1 FNKNERHKQRH
12 IIRNCSSTKLLFVV
26 VAILI
31 SALLYVSISLAFQ
44 VLAVHNNDDVS
55 DKDDVHQLAAQNNDN
70 QGTIRSNQAD
80 DGRSSALHSTATAT
94 TTNNQQQQIISHT
107 SLQSSANNNNNNED
121 NIIFDDPLTKWIREQ
136 RNVNSDNNSKSSS
149 SAKSVADLLST
160 PLYFKPGTLPLSQLS
175 TLQHCHVNPQIYKN
189 HLRGGPGQLS
199 YSKKYNLSYILIP
212 KSGSSTGRY
221 MMQHEFEAVEP
232 RGGYNN
238 KAVREAYEAK
248 HIIAFVREPLSRF
261 YSQYDEAYVR
271 TAPWSKSQNPYYID
285 PDDSNNKNRKVHPFP
300 FLYENF
306 NSYHDYEDVFCP
318 PSTRTNPNNRRE
330 CLFRPSHEDGTLAKR
345 LERFVQEYDGR
356 TPYDVHLILQ
366 VPKLLSKDGSS
377 SGSSSIN
384 ITELYN
390 TTNAKND
397 WKTIA
402 KKYIGEH
409 AKLLTATTEDN
420 NEESGGVIEGRSY
433 PRRFDKKFVGKE
445 TEKRICQL
453 ALLDYCCLNFP
464 LPSSCDGGKG
474 DEEVD
479 DLINLSCKMDYDVEG
494 GKVRVQPG
502 VFPDGGKV

>member
-1 FNKNERHKQRH
+1 M
-12 IIRNCSSTKLLFVV
+12 
-26 VAILI
+26 
-31 SALLYVSISLAFQ
+31 SLAFQ
-44 VLAVHNNDDVS
+44 VLDVHNNYNNVDIKDGHQQVAVQNDD
-55 DKDDVHQLAAQNNDN
+55 
-70 QGTIRSNQAD
+70 GTIRSNQKLEE
-80 DGRSSALHSTATAT
+80 GRSSAFHSTAT
-94 TTNNQQQQIISHT
+94 TNKQQQIISHA
-107 SLQSSANNNNNNED
+107 SSQSSANNDNKDD
-121 NIIFDDPLTKWIREQ
+121 NIIFHDPLTKWIREQ
-136 RNVNSDNNSKSSS
+136 RNNDNNSSNISTKS
-149 SAKSVADLLST
+149 AADLLST
-160 PLYFKPGTLPLSQLS
+160 PLHFKPGTLPLSQLS

-232 RGGYNN
+232 RGGHNN
-238 KAVREAYEAK
+238 KAVREAYDAK

-285 PDDSNNKNRKVHPFP
+285 PDNSSKNRVHPFP

-377 SGSSSIN
+377 NGLSIN

-409 AKLLTATTEDN
+409 AKLLTTTKDN

-433 PRRFDKKFVGKE
+433 PRRFDKKFIGKE

-464 LPSSCDGGKG
+464 LPSNCDGG
-474 DEEVD
+474 DVD
-479 DLINLSCKMDYDVEG
+479 DLNNLSCKMDYDVES
-494 GKVRVQPG
+494 GKVRIQPG

>member
-1 FNKNERHKQRH
+1 M
-12 IIRNCSSTKLLFVV
+12 
-26 VAILI
+26 
-31 SALLYVSISLAFQ
+31 SISLAFQ
-44 VLAVHNNDDVS
+44 VLAVQNDID
-55 DKDDVHQLAAQNNDN
+55 DNGKDYHQQLAAQNNDDR
-70 QGTIRSNQAD
+70 GTIRSKQVND
-80 DGRSSALHSTATAT
+80 E
-94 TTNNQQQQIISHT
+94 TTNNKQQQIISHT
-107 SLQSSANNNNNNED
+107 SLQSSANTHNNED
-121 NIIFDDPLTKWIREQ
+121 KIIFDEPLTKWIREQ
-136 RNVNSDNNSKSSS
+136 RNSNSST
-149 SAKSVADLLST
+149 KSVADLLST
-160 PLYFKPGTLPLSQLS
+160 PLNFKPGTLPLSQLS

-232 RGGYNN
+232 RGGHNN

-285 PDDSNNKNRKVHPFP
+285 PDNKNNRKQHPFP

-356 TPYDVHLILQ
+356 TPYDIHLILQ
-366 VPKLLSKDGSS
+366 VPKLLSKDSS
-377 SGSSSIN
+377 TGSSIN

-390 TTNAKND
+390 TINAKND

-409 AKLLTATTEDN
+409 AKLLTTTNKDN
-420 NEESGGVIEGRSY
+420 NKESGGVIEGRSY
-433 PRRFDKKFVGKE
+433 PRRFDKKFIGKE

-464 LPSSCDGGKG
+464 LPSSCDGGSDG
-474 DEEVD
+474 DVD
-479 DLINLSCKMDYDVEG
+479 DLTLKCKMDYDVES

>member
-1 FNKNERHKQRH
+1 
-12 IIRNCSSTKLLFVV
+12 
-26 VAILI
+26 
-31 SALLYVSISLAFQ
+31 
-44 VLAVHNNDDVS
+44 
-55 DKDDVHQLAAQNNDN
+55 
-70 QGTIRSNQAD
+70 
-80 DGRSSALHSTATAT
+80 
-94 TTNNQQQQIISHT
+94 
-107 SLQSSANNNNNNED
+107 
-121 NIIFDDPLTKWIREQ
+121 
-136 RNVNSDNNSKSSS
+136 
-149 SAKSVADLLST
+149 
-160 PLYFKPGTLPLSQLS
+160 
-175 TLQHCHVNPQIYKN
+175 
-189 HLRGGPGQLS
+189 
-199 YSKKYNLSYILIP
+199 
-212 KSGSSTGRY
+212 

-232 RGGYNN
+232 RGGHNN

-285 PDDSNNKNRKVHPFP
+285 PDNKNNRKEHPFP

-377 SGSSSIN
+377 NGLSIN

-402 KKYIGEH
+402 KKYIGDH
-409 AKLLTATTEDN
+409 AKLLSTTNNN

-433 PRRFDKKFVGKE
+433 PRRFDKKFIGKE

-464 LPSSCDGGKG
+464 LPSNCDG
-474 DEEVD
+474 DVD
-479 DLINLSCKMDYDVEG
+479 DLNNLSCKMDYDVES